1 MPHAREVQTPPN
13 PPTDDLVDWLRMLMR
28 AERAGARL
36 MLDSARET
44 DDPAL
49 LQRLEHLH
57 HGEAESCRRLR
68 HCLECLDA
76 KPGGGM
82 GDFHAKAMAIPGLP
96 ERLQFIARGQRWVA
110 RQIEARLP
118 HIEQP
123 WLRKELEVV
132 LQLHQSP
139 SEHR

>member
-1 MPHAREVQTPPN
+1 MPHACEVPISPQPPA
-13 PPTDDLVDWLRMLMR
+13 DDLIDWLRMLMR

-49 LQRLEHLH
+49 LLRLEQLH

-68 HCLECLDA
+68 HCLERLGA
-76 KPGGGM
+76 KPGAGM
-82 GDFHAKAMAIPGLP
+82 GEFHAKAMAISNLQ
-96 ERLQFIARGQRWVA
+96 ERLLFIARGQRWVA
-110 RQIEARLP
+110 RQLQARLP
-118 HIEQP
+118 QIEQP

-132 LQLHQSP
+132 LYLHQGD
-139 SEHR
+139 R

>member
-1 MPHAREVQTPPN
+1 MSHACEV
-13 PPTDDLVDWLRMLMR
+13 PTLAQSPAADLIDWLRMLMR

-49 LQRLEHLH
+49 LQRLEQLH

-68 HCLECLDA
+68 HCLERLDA
-76 KPGGGM
+76 KPGGGI
-82 GDFHAKAMAIPGLP
+82 GEFYAKAMTISDLP
-96 ERLQFIARGQRWVA
+96 QRLQFIARGQRWVA
-110 RQIEARLP
+110 RQLEARLP
-118 HIEQP
+118 QIEQP

-132 LQLHQSP
+132 LQLHQGP
-139 SEHR
+139 QHD

>member
-1 MPHAREVQTPPN
+1 MSPVSEVPILPPL
-13 PPTDDLVDWLRMLMR
+13 PADELVDWLRMLMR

-68 HCLECLDA
+68 HCLERLDA
-76 KPGGGM
+76 KPGGGI
-82 GDFHAKAMAIPGLP
+82 GEFHAKAMAIADLHA
-96 ERLQFIARGQRWVA
+96 RLQFIARGQRWVA
-110 RQIEARLP
+110 RQLEARLP
-118 HIEQP
+118 QIEQA
-123 WLRKELEVV
+123 WLRQELEVV
-132 LQLHQSP
+132 LQLHQGP
-139 SEHR
+139 HQDR